1 MGQEFP
7 NGEAVQVLYSA
18 YGQPVAEK
26 DPGSGTEYRR
36 LNTVNGRGQ
45 PVQETYGNGMVLL
58 PQYTSQTGQ
67 VTELKYMLGSGELR
81 RLNYAY
87 DKDPPAG
94 PFLHARRRVHRRRG
108 VGRCMARLQRL
119 VSSIRSGAASGT
131 TTYTYDVV
139 GNFTSKSDFS
149 TTAANAYTY
158 TGGSCGGGPNA
169 VKSIALAAGGTRTYC
184 YDANGNLT
192 SDNAGLSIRY
202 DHMNMA
208 TQATRGSQTDTFR
221 YGSDGK
227 RTRSWGADG
236 SRVYLPGY
244 EHRTDTGETK
254 VYVGDYAVI
263 TRTGTTRKVDYLLK
277 DRLGSVDAVANA
289 VGSIT
294 EAREYDPFGKPRD
307 GTWADRTPATL
318 TSRLTTPKGFT
329 QHEHLD
335 ALELIHMNGR
345 VFEYH
350 MGRFTGVDPFIQF
363 PLNSQSLNPYSY
375 ILNNPLSGT
384 DPTGYKAVYQDPRNS
399 VCGNSRCRQTIGG
412 AGGVGRDREAN
423 PFNSEPR
430 VIRADEYHG
439 SVSNGASDG
448 QQLHGRPLLATPEQL
463 ERSQRVDFTG
473 EEHRESKW
481 ASLSAEE
488 GARHGLRLQ
497 QVDERQ
503 IVTVSEL
510 NDANGYDDAD
520 SAAVAQQ
527 VAYDKD
533 YQEAR
538 ARNAKV
544 ELLGAI
550 LRNNGRYYFTTV
562 VEVPESFE
570 VELAIR
576 GTKGSTVAA
585 LTHTHPATDYFS
597 REDYRS
603 PMRLRVPFYVRTPS
617 GRMYRW
623 DPEGARNFSRS
634 LDTAQKSGSLTSLQG
649 PVEDGDEFG
658 IKPLCG
664 GNPCVP

>member
-1 MGQEFP
+1 MRW
-7 NGEAVQVLYSA
+7 YH
-18 YGQPVAEK
+18 QPLDSRRK
-26 DPGSGTEYRR
+26 RHLLGTEYRR

-58 PQYTSQTGQ
+58 PQYKAQTGQ

-87 DKDPPAG
+87 DVFG
-94 PFLHARRRVHRRRG
+94 NLRRQTLNSG
-108 VGRCMARLQRL
+108 QTQEDLAYDSLQRL

-131 TTYTYDVV
+131 TTYAYDVV

-149 TTAANAYTY
+149 TTASNAYTY

-294 EAREYDPFGKPRD
+294 EARGYDPFGKPRD

-384 DPTGYKAVYQDPRNS
+384 DPTGYRSVCPTGNCNAVYSFISKNEKDQFKFGEEKKKTTPTDQPETVKDSNGAQDLLTVNGGMRSQADSSPASDKGAPSTCPPPPPGQSKSEILRSQPNS
-399 VCGNSRCRQTIGG
+399 YMALAIKQNRRVSEMISNLGETKEEFDARVAEELRRLRDADGSEYATTAWTTGDAESTRIGVVIQTSDSPFVAVNDPGMTMSTGDAWARAPMLDLHIHGKLSRWRSYSELDVAYLAAFGKNVRLNSRPQDVIEED
-412 AGGVGRDREAN
+412 ADLIDREA
-423 PFNSEPR
+423 F
-430 VIRADEYHG
+430 
-439 SVSNGASDG
+439 SVLDKSYRYG
-448 QQLHGRPLLATPEQL
+448 
-463 ERSQRVDFTG
+463 
-473 EEHRESKW
+473 
-481 ASLSAEE
+481 
-488 GARHGLRLQ
+488 GL
-497 QVDERQ
+497 
-503 IVTVSEL
+503 VTT
-510 NDANGYDDAD
+510 AG
-520 SAAVAQQ
+520 
-527 VAYDKD
+527 
-533 YQEAR
+533 
-538 ARNAKV
+538 
-544 ELLGAI
+544 I
-550 LRNNGRYYFTTV
+550 LRAER
-562 VEVPESFE
+562 
-570 VELAIR
+570 I
-576 GTKGSTVAA
+576 
-585 LTHTHPATDYFS
+585 
-597 REDYRS
+597 
-603 PMRLRVPFYVRTPS
+603 
-617 GRMYRW
+617 
-623 DPEGARNFSRS
+623 
-634 LDTAQKSGSLTSLQG
+634 
-649 PVEDGDEFG
+649 
-658 IKPLCG
+658 CG
-664 GNPCVP
+664 KWVHK